1 MAVETSEGLYRLNSP
16 ADLGNAGNRVRE
28 IPAEVAAGIID
39 DAITTSAALGLGNVQ
54 RMGTREQLFT
64 LVDTLPE
71 AYWIKGTAATDKPG
85 FAPHNALTDGS
96 RAAKD
101 VALKQTT
108 GMNYRQKKIE
118 AEELAVMTVLPDTW
132 RDDSGVNFAEI
143 RPYLVEAIAKKIDA
157 AIFFGEDLP
166 NSWSANGFNG
176 ILPDAIAAN
185 NTLNGADAAYQN
197 IADAVAALA
206 ELQASEG
213 YVPRGFLAHPGFKW
227 KVVRA
232 RDGDGNMIYSP
243 ATSAGAPESLYGLP
257 LAELDNGAGMGH
269 EDDFQLITGDWSL
282 LRIGI
287 RQDLQWAISNAA
299 PIVNQ
304 DGTIAYNPFQ
314 QDGQVMRV
322 TFRLAA
328 GVVNP
333 KKRLGGDYP
342 FYALRPDSNYS
353 S

>member
-1 MAVETSEGLYRLNSP
+1 MAVETGEGLYRLNSP
-16 ADLGNAGNRVRE
+16 ADLGTVGNRVRE
-28 IPAEVAAGIID
+28 MPPEVAAGIID
-39 DAITTSAALGLGNVQ
+39 DAITTSAVLGLANVS
-54 RMGTREQLFT
+54 RMSTREQLFT
-64 LVDTLPE
+64 LVNSLPE
-71 AYWIKGTAATDKPG
+71 AYWIKGTAATDKPD
-85 FAPHNALTDGS
+85 FAPHDALTDGS

-108 GMNYRQKKIE
+108 SMNYRQKKIE

-157 AIFFGEDLP
+157 AVLFGDDIP
-166 NSWSANGFNG
+166 ASWVANGFNG
-176 ILPDAIAAN
+176 ILPDAVAAG
-185 NTLNGADAAYQN
+185 NTLNAADASFEN

-213 YVPRGFLAHPGFKW
+213 YAPNGFLTHPGFKW
-227 KVVRA
+227 SLIRA
-232 RDGDGNMIYSP
+232 RDGDNNMIYSP
-243 ATSAGAPESLYGLP
+243 ATTSGAPQSIYGIP
-257 LAELDNGAGMGH
+257 LAELDNGAGLGH
-269 EDDFQLITGDWSL
+269 TDDFKLLTGDWNL

-287 RQDLQWAISNAA
+287 RQDLQWAVSNAA

-322 TFRLAA
+322 TFRIAA

-333 KKRLGGDYP
+333 VKRLGGDYP
-342 FYALRPDSNYS
+342 FYALRPDADFS